1 MARLLNWSCSARNTG
16 FSDRSSLRLAEQIFG
31 DCTGYGSMRGHDG
44 SFLMIRSGIRLAIA
58 ALTVVAT
65 LAATMGTAAAANP
78 ISEPIINRGVE
89 VELTPWVQIPN
100 TTRGTARLNH
110 FATTGERLFV
120 VEDFDG
126 RIYEINGR
134 GDAELF
140 FDVKATIAAVTPR
153 RLDNT
158 SIPQGGL
165 RAVAFHP
172 EFDQNGLLYT
182 THMETRSAD
191 LSADLYLSNV
201 ANPIIA
207 DGVLVEWQVDA
218 SGRVD
223 PDSYRQV
230 FRVGMPVYDHA
241 IKQAMFNPFTAPGD
255 ADYGVLYVAHGDG
268 STQAATL
275 GGGQNNDALGKI
287 LRIDPTEQPN
297 GDRFAVPGDN
307 PFLGDASML
316 DEVYSLGHRNP
327 HHLSFHSDGQL
338 IVAEVGRG
346 NVEEINLI
354 EPGGNYGWSRREGT
368 FVHVGGGLVT
378 GVQALP
384 ANEADFGFVFPAAQW
399 GHDGVVGDTFTG
411 QGIAGSHVIENGSA
425 LDGEYFHADFATSGR
440 LFHTNYDE
448 LQAAVTTLNPGQAPT
463 GLTQAPVAT
472 PRILFDH
479 DSNPFTDPLVRSDL
493 RDVFNDSSNYD
504 GSGRADVRFGQGVDG
519 ELYISSKRTGIVY
532 LVTNSLPSSM
542 LCDGHAATVDGLVG
556 TDGRDVIIG
565 TGTGDLLRG
574 LGGDDLIC
582 GRGGDDTID
591 AGAGNDTVFAGDGA
605 DVVRGKDGNDS
616 LSGDDGDDLIF
627 GGRGVDFIRGDAG
640 NDELRGGLLDDMLLG
655 GQGDDV
661 LFGQRHNDDL
671 RGGAGDDVL
680 RGGAGPNNVARGGAG
695 FDECRTVVTAIG
707 CER

>member
-1 MARLLNWSCSARNTG
+1 
-16 FSDRSSLRLAEQIFG
+16 
-31 DCTGYGSMRGHDG
+31 
-44 SFLMIRSGIRLAIA
+44 MIRSSFGLAIA

-65 LAATMGTAAAANP
+65 LGATMGIAAAANP
-78 ISEPIINRGVE
+78 IGDPIINRGVE

-100 TTRGTARLNH
+100 STRGTARLNH

-172 EFDQNGLLYT
+172 EFEQNGLLYT

-191 LSADLYLSNV
+191 LSSDLYLSNV
-201 ANPIIA
+201 SNPIIA
-207 DGVLVEWQVDA
+207 DGVLAEWQIDPA
-218 SGRVD
+218 TGQVD
-223 PDSYRQV
+223 PNSYRQV

-241 IKQAMFNPFTAPGD
+241 IKQAMFNPFASPGD

-275 GGGQNNDALGKI
+275 GGGQNNDALGKT

-297 GDRFAVPGDN
+297 GDRYAVPADN
-307 PFLGDASML
+307 PFVGDSSML

-346 NVEEINLI
+346 NIEEINLI
-354 EPGGNYGWSRREGT
+354 EPGANYGWSRREGT
-368 FVHVGGGLVT
+368 FVHVGAGLVT

-384 ANEADFGFVFPAAQW
+384 ANEADFGFTFPAAQW
-399 GHDGVVGDTFTG
+399 GHDGVVGDSFTG
-411 QGIAGSHVIENGSA
+411 QGIAGSHVIENGSD

-448 LQAAVTTLNPGQAPT
+448 LTFAVTSLNPGQAPSA
-463 GLTQAPVAT
+463 LTQAPVAA
-472 PRILFDH
+472 PSIRFDH
-479 DSNPFTDPLVRSDL
+479 DSNPFTAPLVRSDL
-493 RDVFNDSSNYD
+493 RDVFNDSPNYD
-504 GSGRADVRFGQGVDG
+504 GSGRADVRFGQGVNG
-519 ELYISSKRTGIVY
+519 ELYISSKRNGVVY
-532 LVTNSLPSSM
+532 LVTNSLPGSM
-542 LCDGHAATVDGLVG
+542 LCDGHAATVDGPIG
-556 TDGRDVIIG
+556 TDGADVIIG
-565 TGTGDLLRG
+565 TGGADNIRG
-574 LGGDDLIC
+574 NGGNDLIC

-591 AGAGNDTVFAGDGA
+591 AGAGDDIVFAGDGD
-605 DVVRGKDGNDS
+605 DVVRGKNGEDS
-616 LSGDDGDDLIF
+616 LFGDDGADVIF
-627 GGRGVDFIRGDAG
+627 GGRGIDFLRGDAG
-640 NDELRGGLLDDMLLG
+640 DDELRGGLLDDVLLG
-655 GQGDDV
+655 GRGNDV

-671 RGGAGDDVL
+671 RGGQGDDEL
-680 RGGAGPNNVARGGAG
+680 RGGAGQANTAIGGAG
-695 FDECRTVVTAIG
+695 NDECRDVVSAVG
-707 CER
+707 CES